1 MKAQFKYL
9 SFIGT
14 ALLIATGST
23 AAFAQSSRDNS
34 MNMSNNVCSYTPQ
47 NRYCIGTNY
56 QNRMMNNS
64 ASMNNSDSMTR
75 QNMNTSGSS
84 SQMNQPTNSGSNSN
98 TPVRNTDSGEST
110 PGRTSNE
117 QQQSTPNSMNGS
129 GSSGSSRTSPG
140 TR

>member
-14 ALLIATGST
+14 ALIIATGST

-56 QNRMMNNS
+56 QNRMMNR
-64 ASMNNSDSMTR
+64 SDSMTQ
-75 QNMNTSGSS
+75 QNMNNSGSS
-84 SQMNQPTNSGSNSN
+84 SN
-98 TPVRNTDSGEST
+98 TPVRNTDSMNRSSNNSNGNSSSSPSQMNQPTNSSSDSPT
-110 PGRTSNE
+110 PVRNTDSGDRNPATRTN
-117 QQQSTPNSMNGS
+117 QQQ
-129 GSSGSSRTSPG
+129 
-140 TR
+140 

>member
-14 ALLIATGST
+14 ALIVATGST
-23 AAFAQSSRDNS
+23 AAFAQSSRDNN

-64 ASMNNSDSMTR
+64 DSMTR
-75 QNMNTSGSS
+75 QNMNSGSS
-84 SQMNQPTNSGSNSN
+84 SQMNQPTNSGSSSQMNQPTNSSSDSP
-98 TPVRNTDSGEST
+98 TPVRNTDSGVPNPAT
-110 PGRTSNE
+110 RTN
-117 QQQSTPNSMNGS
+117 QQQ
-129 GSSGSSRTSPG
+129 
-140 TR
+140 

>member
-23 AAFAQSSRDNS
+23 AAFAQSSRDNN

-56 QNRMMNNS
+56 QNRMMNS
-64 ASMNNSDSMTR
+64 SDSMTR
-75 QNMNTSGSS
+75 QNMNMNNSGSS
-84 SQMNQPTNSGSNSN
+84 SQMNQPSNSGSSSQMNQPSNSGSESP
-98 TPVRNTDSGEST
+98 TPVRNTDSGVPNPAT
-110 PGRTSNE
+110 RTN
-117 QQQSTPNSMNGS
+117 QQQ
-129 GSSGSSRTSPG
+129 
-140 TR
+140 

>member
-23 AAFAQSSRDNS
+23 AAFAQSNRDSNMYNNR
-34 MNMSNNVCSYTPQ
+34 MNMSNNVCSYTPE

-64 ASMNNSDSMTR
+64 DSMTQ
-75 QNMNTSGSS
+75 QNMNNSGSS
-84 SQMNQPTNSGSNSN
+84 SQMNQPSNSSSSSN
-98 TPVRNTDSGEST
+98 TPVRNTDSGESY
-110 PGRTSNE
+110 PGRASNE
-117 QQQSTPNSMNGS
+117 QQQATPNSMNGS
-129 GSSGSSRTSPG
+129 RSSGSSSTSPSN
-140 TR
+140 R